1 MSSRDDERDYLHG
14 QYRQKWILKYEF
26 TTSKLFIIYYLIWGL
41 QQFRG
46 ASTIGMINFIS
57 KDPEN
62 QMEFIQA
69 SKTGKHDFNSW
80 ESTPGPEDGFGS
92 FLEEA

>member
-1 MSSRDDERDYLHG
+1 
-14 QYRQKWILKYEF
+14 
-26 TTSKLFIIYYLIWGL
+26 
-41 QQFRG
+41 
-46 ASTIGMINFIS
+46 MINFIS